1 MANESKKVR
10 ENYAIYC
17 AFLDEWKTFERD
29 QISLAEDIH
38 RKNRRGSSQ
47 IFYLTLEGQKRFE
60 AEISIQNRK
69 HYRFKIF
76 AEWFGGM
83 PLFRFDSQGKAH
95 CNPEDGT
102 GLRARQV
109 LTPHF
114 QRYRDSGVEIAYHT
128 PVLKK
133 PEEVEQIVADCI
145 LGIEHFCQ
153 EAKLKCNQKAYPALV
168 IEQELMDLSSD
179 DPLTGVSF

>member
-1 MANESKKVR
+1 MANESQKVR

-17 AFLDEWKTFERD
+17 AFLDEWKTLEHEEIFLKE
-29 QISLAEDIH
+29 IEK
-38 RKNRRGSSQ
+38 RKNKTGSSQ
-47 IFYLTLEGQKRFE
+47 IFYLTLEGKKRFE
-60 AEISIQNRK
+60 AEISIQNQK

-95 CNPEDGT
+95 CNPEEGT

-114 QRYRDSGVEIAYHT
+114 QRYRGDGVEIAYHT
-128 PVLKK
+128 PLLKK
-133 PEEVEQIVADCI
+133 PETVEKIVGDYI

-153 EAKLKCNQKAYPALV
+153 TAKLKCGQKSCPVL
-168 IEQELMDLSSD
+168 IMEQELMDLSSD